1 MAHSDDSVL
10 VHLVHRPC
18 VACGSP
24 SGRHAQRPA
33 GWALVTCHTL
43 SVTRTLALI
52 CVTGALYFL
61 AKPWGRGSRL
71 VSVRSRGLLLVDLFA
86 CSLLYVYLLIFL
98 LLCPCYLYWLLFMS
112 LLGCVLYSLVA
123 LWHAWTEIL
132 LLARDPNT
140 ALFLHSATHEVH
152 VHGWRLRLCFR
163 AHGSCGVTVRCLGD
177 CGGCMLYTACD
188 YWRQVFRCTIS
199 LYTCPSC

>member
-1 MAHSDDSVL
+1 MAHSDDIVL

-71 VSVRSRGLLLVDLFA
+71 VLVRSRGLLLVDLFA

-132 LLARDPNT
+132 LLARDPIRLSFYTRLPTRYTFT
-140 ALFLHSATHEVH
+140 AGVCACAFEHTA
-152 VHGWRLRLCFR
+152 R
-163 AHGSCGVTVRCLGD
+163 AVSQCG
-177 CGGCMLYTACD
+177 A
-188 YWRQVFRCTIS
+188 
-199 LYTCPSC
+199 